1 MLNNRSGMNSE
12 EILTFLNNQTPLPS
26 IYLVFNYVENILA
39 AYREEYAK
47 LRPNFITISYAAAS
61 LLKNAKIC
69 LNDDM
74 VNLIIHSED
83 IKSFSQF
90 NRGSILSLFKVSK
103 HISVYNRNNDSK
115 EPGVISFYNNHA
127 KESMILLTSF
137 FINKLQPKDQPPP
150 IKKQKLN
157 APGVISHKTPKLK

>member
-1 MLNNRSGMNSE
+1 MLNNRSGMSSE
-12 EILTFLNNQTPLPS
+12 QICAFLNNQTPLPS
-26 IYLVFNYVENILA
+26 IYLVFNHVENILA

-61 LLKNAKIC
+61 LLKNAKIR

-74 VNLIIHSED
+74 VNLIIRSED

-115 EPGVISFYNNHA
+115 EGVISFYINDA
-127 KESMILLTSF
+127 AESMVLLTSF

-157 APGVISHKTPKLK
+157 VPGIISHKTPKLK